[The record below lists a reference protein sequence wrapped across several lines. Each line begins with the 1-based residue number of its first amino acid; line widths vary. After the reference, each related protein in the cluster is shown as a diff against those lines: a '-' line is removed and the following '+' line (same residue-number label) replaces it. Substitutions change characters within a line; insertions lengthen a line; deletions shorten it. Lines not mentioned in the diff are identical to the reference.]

1 LLNSVLEPTRVSARI
16 RAEYARIVPFVVGAE
31 GEAPGRSFAG
41 TAAQFEAASLGPS
54 GIAAILQSR
63 ATAARVILSGTP

>member
-1 LLNSVLEPTRVSARI
+1 MLEPTRVNTRI
-16 RAEYARIVPFVVGAE
+16 RSEYARIVPYVVGSE

-63 ATAARVILSGTP
+63 ATAARAILSSTP